1 MKLSG
6 FLKLVINPF
15 NLNINPLNL
24 NFRDKALEREFTED
38 YKIKNVTLAIIF
50 TLLSTLLFS
59 SFYLVYNMSHPGWFV
74 AMIVLSA
81 FFGITLHF
89 GLVRKFQVLALFMYS
104 IIIEGSYT
112 QRMLFYDG
120 SDKGALAEYFM
131 GLMLIVLSVNL
142 FLRMK
147 FVYAAMLNTM
157 FFLIFT
163 FYSTLGIGIHRIAP
177 EYFGYSS
184 IVFLSTIIVLCIAI
198 YNNEYIHRNA
208 FVQEKTIRRQ
218 ANKLQQAKEDT
229 ERTVVERTR
238 ELEQEKQKSYI
249 AILEGQQIERQRIA
263 QDLHDSLN
271 IRLIGVKRKLEMET
285 NTENDGLIVEVDGII
300 AQVREISHNL
310 LPYSLKHFGLVKA
323 IDDLCVDLQKQQ
335 TFGVTFLKIGVSEE
349 LRWDSVIETE
359 IYKVIQEL
367 AANIIKHARATQII
381 IELICAEKMIYL
393 TVEDNGEGFN
403 VNEKQENRFG
413 LNNIEARL
421 AVLGGTM
428 SIDSQQGKGT
438 TVMINIPISTLVIT

>member
-38 YKIKNVTLAIIF
+38 YKIKNVTLAILF
-50 TLLSTLLFS
+50 TLSGALFFG
-59 SFYLVYNMSHPGWFV
+59 SFYLIYDMSHPVWFIG
-74 AMIVLSA
+74 MIVLSLI
-81 FFGITLHF
+81 FGVTLHYD
-89 GLVRKFQVLALFMYS
+89 LMRRFQVFSLFIYS
-104 IIIEGSYT
+104 MVFGGSYT
-112 QRMLFYDG
+112 HRMLYYDG
-120 SDKGALAEYFM
+120 SDIGALAEYFM
-131 GLMLIVLSVNL
+131 GLMLIILAVNF

-147 FVYAAMLNTM
+147 FVYAVLLNLV
-157 FFLIFT
+157 FLLLFII
-163 FYSTLGIGIHRIAP
+163 YSTVGINIHHIFP
-177 EYFGYSS
+177 EYFRYSNS
-184 IVFLSTIIVLCIAI
+184 IYLSTVIVVCITI
-198 YNNEYIHRNA
+198 YSNEYMSRNA
-208 FVQEKTIRRQ
+208 FIQQKIIRRQ
-218 ANKLQQAKEDT
+218 ADELKLSKEQT
-229 ERTVVERTR
+229 EQTVIERTR

-271 IRLIGVKRKLEMET
+271 IRLIGVKRKLEMEAT
-285 NTENDGLIVEVDGII
+285 AKNDDLIAEVDGII

-359 IYKVIQEL
+359 IYKIIQEL
-367 AANIIKHARATQII
+367 AANIIKHARATQIV
-381 IELICAEKMIYL
+381 IELICDEKMIYL
-393 TVEDNGEGFN
+393 TVEDNGDGFN
-403 VNEKQENRFG
+403 VNEKHENRFG

-421 AVLGGTM
+421 AVLGGTL
-428 SIDSQQGKGT
+428 SIDSQRGKGT
-438 TVMINIPISTLVIT
+438 TVMINIPISAL